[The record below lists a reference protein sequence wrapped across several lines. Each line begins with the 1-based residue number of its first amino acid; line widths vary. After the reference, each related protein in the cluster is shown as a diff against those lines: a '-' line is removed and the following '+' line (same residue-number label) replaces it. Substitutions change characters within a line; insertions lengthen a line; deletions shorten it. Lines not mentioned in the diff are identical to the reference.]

1 MDATYQ
7 AAHAFSANDLS
18 QKLLVSKIITS
29 CKSTL
34 NPLFFPVSPSNANL
48 CDAVQTRHG
57 EGLMGLVLS
66 GVGGIASNLLQCGG
80 NDEVGVVHGQQVG
93 SELAAEVVLGVEFLP
108 VLTSMREGR

>member
-1 MDATYQ
+1 MLSRPMISAKNFLYLKSSP
-7 AAHAFSANDLS
+7 AA
-18 QKLLVSKIITS
+18 KVP
-29 CKSTL
+29 ST
-34 NPLFFPVSPSNANL
+34 PFFPPFSPQNANL

-66 GVGGIASNLLQCGG
+66 GVGGSASNLLQCGG

-108 VLTSMREGR
+108 VLTSVREGR